1 MIRIAFI
8 ALPFRLLM
16 NDGADF
22 QIDGYTGQQAIRVK
36 DSSSV
41 RHPPNRALPAFG
53 DWRIRTLNLG
63 KSRQALDGR
72 VHEGAALFQAAIPE
86 RWILTNRCSGWLD
99 SCPQTRL

>member
-1 MIRIAFI
+1 MT
-8 ALPFRLLM
+8 PFRLLM

-41 RHPPNRALPAFG
+41 RHASQTEHFQHFRRLADPHPEP
-53 DWRIRTLNLG
+53 G